1 MKNWRKVYETPSQ
14 HRAYIV
20 QSVLQTYLLPA
31 VIVNKKDT
39 TYHFGHFEV
48 HVEADQ
54 VLRAS
59 KIIADEVQ
67 FE

>member
-1 MKNWRKVYETPSQ
+1 MKNWHKVFESPSQ
-14 HRAYIV
+14 HRAQIV
-20 QSVLQTYLLPA
+20 QSVLQTYSLPA

-48 HVEADQ
+48 HVGPDHI
-54 VLRAS
+54 LRAL
-59 KIIADEVQ
+59 KIIADEIR

>member
-1 MKNWRKVYETPSQ
+1 MKNWRKVYETPNQ
-14 HRAYIV
+14 HRAHIV
-20 QSVLQTYLLPA
+20 QSVLATHALPA

-48 HVEADQ
+48 HVDADNI
-54 VLRAS
+54 LRAL
-59 KIIADEVQ
+59 KIIADEIQ

>member
-1 MKNWRKVYETPSQ
+1 MKNWSKVYESPTQ
-14 HRAYIV
+14 HRAHIV
-20 QSVLQTYLLPA
+20 QSVLQTYALPA

-48 HVEADQ
+48 HVGADHI
-54 VLRAS
+54 LRAL
-59 KIIADEVQ
+59 KIIADEIR

>member
-1 MKNWRKVYETPSQ
+1 MKNWRKVYETPNQ
-14 HRAYIV
+14 HRAHIV
-20 QSVLQTYLLPA
+20 QSVLATHALPA

-48 HVEADQ
+48 HVDTDNI
-54 VLRAS
+54 LRAL
-59 KIIADEVQ
+59 KIIADEIQ